1 MFSRT
6 RVAAVALAATL
17 VIAACG
23 SDDSDTG
30 AGAGVDTTA
39 TEATTADTAAPE
51 TTVADTTPDTTEAVT
66 DDTTATSDAPTQ
78 DVEADTAA
86 AQAALLVVTDLPE
99 GWSEAA
105 TADDASMEI
114 DARLA
119 ECVGVDGSEAIAATA
134 DFSSPDGSI
143 VVGQS
148 IDVQATERDARL
160 VIAQLTNPEVPE
172 CVAAAYA
179 ELGAAALSAGAI
191 AEGATIGEITATR
204 LAVGAAGDATQAIR
218 VVIPVTSG
226 ETTAQVTVDQVFVRS
241 GRSLATI
248 SFEGRLEATPVETI
262 DEITTV
268 AASRLP
274 V

>member
-6 RVAAVALAATL
+6 RVVAVALAATL

-23 SDDSDTG
+23 SDDSGTG
-30 AGAGVDTTA
+30 AGAGGDTIA
-39 TEATTADTAAPE
+39 SASTTADTTE
-51 TTVADTTPDTTEAVT
+51 TTVADTTPDTTEAT
-66 DDTTATSDAPTQ
+66 TEDTTATTDAPTQ

-86 AQAALLVVTDLPE
+86 AQGALLTLADFPE
-99 GWSEAA
+99 GWSEASA
-105 TADDASMEI
+105 ADGAGTEI
-114 DARLA
+114 DGRLA
-119 ECVGVDGSEAIAATA
+119 ECVGVDGSEAVAATA

-143 VVGQS
+143 VAAQS
-148 IDVQATERDARL
+148 VDVQATERDARL

-191 AEGATIGEITATR
+191 AEGATIGEVTTTR

-226 ETTAQVTVDQVFVRS
+226 EATAQVTVDQVFVRS

-248 SFEGRLEATPVETI
+248 SFESSLEATPVETI
-262 DEITTV
+262 DAITTA

-274 V
+274 A